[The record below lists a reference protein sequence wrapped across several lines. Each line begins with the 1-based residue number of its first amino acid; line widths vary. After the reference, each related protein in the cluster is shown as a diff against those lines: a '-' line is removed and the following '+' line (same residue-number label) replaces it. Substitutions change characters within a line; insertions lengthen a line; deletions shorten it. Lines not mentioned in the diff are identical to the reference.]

1 MKDLKKKALT
11 GLALAALFGAG
22 ALSAV
27 ALPASAAGTTTVSPS
42 AAASSDPGA
51 SGSGSA
57 SDPAPSAPDSAPDPS
72 KGGHRNNGVTEV
84 LLTGSTA
91 AKVKAA
97 VLAAEPGATFQ
108 RLENDAEGATYEAHI
123 LTSAGTAATV
133 KLDASFRVTATETG
147 GPADGHRGTP
157 GSNG

>member
-1 MKDLKKKALT
+1 VKNLKKSALT
-11 GLALAALFGAG
+11 GLAFAALFGAG

-27 ALPASAAGTTTVSPS
+27 ALPASAAGTNTVSS
-42 AAASSDPGA
+42 TAAASSGTAAPSSG

-57 SDPAPSAPDSAPDPS
+57 PSAANPSPDPA

-84 LLTGSTA
+84 VLTGSTA

-97 VLAAEPGATFQ
+97 VLAAEPGATIQ
-108 RLENDAEGATYEAHI
+108 RMENDAEGATYEAHI

-133 KLDASFRVTATETG
+133 KLDASFKVTGTEVG
-147 GPADGHRGTP
+147 GPAGTHSGAP